1 MTNVLSNNSKTVYV
15 VNYYIYND
23 RDTAHTYI
31 FGNESDA
38 DKFKEYL
45 EDRCKEKSIP
55 VDIEISVTLI
65 TNYDNAVSSFEEQI
79 WDEDEE
85 E

>member
-1 MTNVLSNNSKTVYV
+1 MSNTLKTVYV

-23 RDTAHTYI
+23 KDTAHTYI
-31 FGNESDA
+31 FNDESEA

-55 VDIEISVTLI
+55 IDTEISVTLI
-65 TNYDNAVSSFEEQI
+65 TTYDNAVSSFEEQI
-79 WDEDEE
+79 YDEDDWV
-85 E
+85 